1 MASLDPVDSLACYH
15 FPRSLRRHRGRDQRL
30 VFHRTPHW
38 VRKGDGGHGALG
50 GDGRVH
56 PCFGYQSDDD
66 DDACVDERAKVRLRL
81 WPRALLLLVGEYYV
95 HD

>member
-1 MASLDPVDSLACYH
+1 M
-15 FPRSLRRHRGRDQRL
+15 
-30 VFHRTPHW
+30 
-38 VRKGDGGHGALG
+38 RKGDGGHGALG

-95 HD
+95 HDCGCEESQKEEFEDDEHEAEGED